1 MAKIK
6 AKEME
11 VITGKE
17 ETPVSTNKT
26 LLSDIEQL
34 KNEGKTNTDEFRS
47 KVRQLEVLL
56 GIESIN
62 PFGTNELD
70 IFEENMREMTLA
82 DIKKLAERVGVNPYL
97 DKPTLKT
104 ILRKEFIAVNRNNRR
119 NIMPSPV
126 NSVVLDRNNPKHANV
141 MKILGEF

>member
-1 MAKIK
+1 
-6 AKEME
+6 ME
-11 VITGKE
+11 ITNGKE
-17 ETPVSTNKT
+17 EVSVSTNKT

-56 GIESIN
+56 GVESIN

-82 DIKKLAERVGVNPYL
+82 DIRKLAERVGVNPYL
-97 DKPTLKT
+97 DKPALRT

-126 NSVVLDRNNPKHANV
+126 NSFVLDRNNPKHANV